1 MGREYRSTSFSN
13 NMMQIEKY
21 YGPPPPPTTT
31 TRPNDFRP
39 YSASYAAAPPQI
51 KKDWKIKKDSG
62 KSWSFHDPEFQRK
75 KRLASYKAYS
85 VEGKVKGS
93 VRKSFR
99 WLKYKYN
106 QVVYGWW

>member
-51 KKDWKIKKDSG
+51 KDWKIKKDSG